1 MKLHAPSALVTL
13 VVVGLIAIL
22 GAQQVV
28 GNPAITVRR
37 VIDPEVV
44 HQPAHPRELLRL
56 GEAQD
61 TPPRPDGKEADM
73 SKPVQVYILMGQS
86 NMLGFGKVQGLAD
99 ACKNK
104 NLYPYLIDEDGNW
117 TVRKD
122 VRFVRVMCSGSGPSK
137 TYNNEWMTIK
147 GNIGPEMGIGHHV
160 GHVTKAPVMILKT
173 CIGNR
178 SLGYDLLPPSAEG
191 YAGDSNPAKRPTPGP
206 WYAGV
211 QYDGD
216 VAAAKGVLAKL
227 NTYYPGAKKYEVAGF
242 FWWQGDKDF
251 RNAEH
256 AANYEKNLLCLI
268 ESLRK
273 DFSAPNAKFV
283 CATLGQTSKGAGGA
297 QGQILEAT
305 LNIDGEVGKYK
316 DHKGKVASVYSHPLS
331 KGSSSSGHYGG
342 NAETYMNIGQAMGEA
357 MARLIGNSPGAAL
370 RGIDIDKL
378 DGSLKK
384 AYKSIIAGKLIAA
397 DKSIRPYLAAAT
409 TKNAEQVGHARKLNQ
424 HLTDLVEE
432 SIEAMQDFQ
441 NSGDFCQL
449 RDALAENGKRLSGFP
464 VYDSRQEIW
473 AADLTTEKA
482 MREMVIGDKLGD
494 IVAKKKRTSE
504 ATFFVRINDFQI
516 EHPDSFYVAM
526 AEEEIAPTKAALRDV
541 FKEIK
546 GLGDLGDMYSK
557 FRTIKESKSRFA
569 KIPDFDEASKKWAVE
584 AKNPDVKKSMAA
596 GAVYVEVFEDLA
608 KLNAQ
613 LESNRA
619 KNSKIAF
626 PSKRAKADERT
637 LTSHLRKLKSLAEK
651 LEKLASKYEGSYYG
665 KAAGDSYR
673 VYTQSQGQTLTDKR

>member
-1 MKLHAPSALVTL
+1 MKLHSPSALGI
-13 VVVGLIAIL
+13 VGLIAIL

-28 GNPAITVRR
+28 GSPSITVPR

-44 HQPAHPRELLRL
+44 PQPAHPCDLLRL
-56 GEAQD
+56 REAQE

-191 YAGDSNPAKRPTPGP
+191 YAGDPNPAKRPTPGP

-216 VAAAKGVLAKL
+216 VAAAKKVLADLK
-227 NTYYPGAKKYEVAGF
+227 TYYPGAKKYEVAGF

-256 AANYEKNLLCLI
+256 AASYEKNLLCLMK
-268 ESLRK
+268 SLRE
-273 DFSAPNAKFV
+273 DFSAPDAKFV

-305 LNIDGEVGKYK
+305 LNIDGDLGKYK

-331 KGSSSSGHYGG
+331 MGGGSSGHYGG

-357 MARLIGNSPGAAL
+357 MARLLGNSPGAAVA
-370 RGIDIDKL
+370 GIDIDGL
-378 DGSLKK
+378 DGTLKK
-384 AYKSIIAGKLIAA
+384 AYKNLTDGNLSAA
-397 DKSIRPYLAAAT
+397 DKSIRPYLAAET
-409 TKNAEQVGHARKLNQ
+409 TKNAEQVGHARKLNE
-424 HLTDLVEE
+424 HLKNLIMA
-432 SIEAMQDFQ
+432 SIDTMQDFQ
-441 NSGDFCQL
+441 DSGDLCQL

-464 VYDSRQEIW
+464 AYDRMQEIW
-473 AADLTTEKA
+473 TAALTTEEAIHKMA
-482 MREMVIGDKLGD
+482 IGDKFSA

-504 ATFFVRINDFQI
+504 AAFFVRINNFQI
-516 EHPDSFYVAM
+516 EHPDSFYAAM
-526 AEEEIAPTKAALRDV
+526 AEKEIAPTKAALRDV
-541 FKEIK
+541 FEEIK
-546 GLGDLGDMYSK
+546 ELETLGDMYSK

-584 AKNPDVKKSMAA
+584 ARDPDVKKSMAA
-596 GAVYVEVFEDLA
+596 GAAYEAVFEDLA

-613 LESNRA
+613 LERNRA
-619 KNSKIAF
+619 KNSKISF
-626 PSKRAKADERT
+626 PSKRALADERT

-651 LEKLASKYEGSYYG
+651 LEKLASKYAGSYYG

-673 VYTQSQGQTLTDKR
+673 VYTESQGQTLTDKR